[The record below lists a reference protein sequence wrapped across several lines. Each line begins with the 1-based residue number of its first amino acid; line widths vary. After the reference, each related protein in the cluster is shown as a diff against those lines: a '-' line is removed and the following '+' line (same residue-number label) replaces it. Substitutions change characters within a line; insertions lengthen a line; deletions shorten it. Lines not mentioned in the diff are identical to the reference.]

1 MPRIPM
7 ITATELI
14 AYLNNLGF
22 QQIRQKGS
30 HKFFR
35 HLDGK
40 TAVVPDHKGEDLGRG
55 ICAKIFKDIEVTKED
70 FLAWYHKKNKL

>member
-7 ITATELI
+7 ITAADMD
-14 AYLNNLGF
+14 AYLKSLGF

-35 HLDGK
+35 HTDGR

-55 ICAKIFKDIEVTKED
+55 ISAKIFKDIEVTKKD
-70 FLAWYHKKNKL
+70 FLSWYHKKNK